1 MSDAFLNDPKFKPI
15 QQLGVYMNK
24 QFTNTRRKNAPNINR
39 AETQNA
45 LPNSTRKTSITRTI
59 IFVFC
64 FLLIAG
70 GVTALA
76 STESGKRMLGL
87 SPMMKVSLTGTVERD
102 KKLHKV
108 GNKEVV
114 NPGEVIKWNLSSV
127 NEGNA
132 DATGFR
138 TSAKI
143 PAGTSFVAGTATGD
157 ASPAVSYSID
167 GGNNYAAQPMIEER
181 QNDGSVKQVA
191 APVSMYSNIQFQWD
205 GSLSAGNKV
214 EAVYQVSVK

>member
-1 MSDAFLNDPKFKPI
+1 
-15 QQLGVYMNK
+15 MNK
-24 QFTNTRRKNAPNINR
+24 QFTDVHQKHAQPINR
-39 AETQNA
+39 AKTQNT
-45 LPNSTRKTSITRTI
+45 LPNSTRKTAITRAI

-64 FLLIAG
+64 FLMIAG

-87 SPMMKVSLTGTVERD
+87 SPMMKVSLTGTVERN

-132 DATGFR
+132 DAAGFR
-138 TSAKI
+138 TTAKI
-143 PAGTSFVAGTATGD
+143 PEGTVFVAGSATGD
-157 ASPAVSYSID
+157 SSPNVSYSID
-167 GGNNYAAQPMIEER
+167 GGKTYSPQPMIEER
-181 QNDGSVKQVA
+181 QNDGSVKEVA

-214 EAVYQVSVK
+214 EAFYQVSVK

>member
-1 MSDAFLNDPKFKPI
+1 
-15 QQLGVYMNK
+15 MNK
-24 QFTNTRRKNAPNINR
+24 QFTDVHQKHAQPVNR
-39 AETQNA
+39 AKTQNA
-45 LPNSTRKTSITRTI
+45 LPNSTKKTSITRTI

-64 FLLIAG
+64 FLMIAG
-70 GVTALA
+70 GITALA

-87 SPMMKVSLTGTVERD
+87 SPMMKVSLTGTVERN

-138 TSAKI
+138 TTAKI
-143 PAGTSFVAGTATGD
+143 PAGTSFVADSAAGD
-157 ASPAVSYSID
+157 ALPTVSYSID
-167 GGNNYAAQPMIEER
+167 GGNNYATQPMIEER
-181 QNDGSVKQVA
+181 QSDGSVKQVA
-191 APVSMYSNIQFQWD
+191 APVAMYSDIQFQWT
-205 GSLSAGNKV
+205 GSLSAGNKL
-214 EAVYQVSVK
+214 EASYQVSVK